1 MPRIVYLDETGD
13 HSLEKEDKDFPV
25 FALVMMVCDEEAY
38 RETLVPMV
46 NRLKFDYFG
55 HECVIIHSRDI
66 RKAQGDFGFLTA
78 PAARQPFYERIN
90 EIMLMPGYDLI
101 ATVIR
106 KQDHRAKYGRNAA
119 NPYDL
124 ALTFALERLL
134 PLLESEGQKQVYL
147 IAEARGKKEDDELR
161 LSFLNAVTYGTDYV
175 SAERFRRIKFHL
187 RFKPKAMNVVG
198 TQLADL
204 AAYPIARHVI
214 NPNRALPAYDLIKN
228 RFYRGPGSIRGLKI
242 FP

>member
-1 MPRIVYLDETGD
+1 MTRIVYLDETGD
-13 HSLEKEDKDFPV
+13 HSLEREDKEFRV
-25 FALVMMVCDEEAY
+25 FALVMLVCDQEAY
-38 RETLVPMV
+38 RNTLIPMV

-66 RKAQGDFGFLTA
+66 RKAQNDFGFLTD
-78 PAARQPFYERIN
+78 PTRRRTFYERLN
-90 EIMLMPGYDLI
+90 EIMSTPGYDLI
-101 ATVIR
+101 ASVIR
-106 KQDHRAKYGRNAA
+106 KQDHKAKYGMSAT

-124 ALTFALERLL
+124 ALTFTLERLL
-134 PLLESEGQKQVYL
+134 PVLENEEQDEVYL
-147 IAEARGKKEDDELR
+147 IAEARGKKEDNELR
-161 LSFLNAVTYGTDYV
+161 LSFLKIVTQGTKYN

-187 RFKPKAMNVVG
+187 IFKSKAMNVVG

-214 NPNRALPAYDLIKN
+214 DPNRSLPAYEIVKH
-228 RFYRGPGSIRGLKI
+228 RFYKGPGGVRGLKI